1 MASATATTH
10 VQNVSEQIAA
20 QLRLELMTGGF
31 RPGESLREEALA
43 ERFGVSRHPIRKVLQ
58 QLVQDGFLVAKRNC
72 GVRVAA
78 PPGKHVCELLSP
90 MRAQMETYALRL
102 AFDRLQS
109 ENFRGFEPILARL
122 RFACEQ
128 GDAAAVWDRDFEFH
142 KYLLEA
148 AELQDVIPIWL
159 SITGRLRD
167 FHATAIGMLDDLL
180 CVHFVHQALVETF
193 RSGDLERAAAALAE
207 HVVNGKFNVEAKYR
221 FKRKPARR
229 NDVGRPS

>member
-1 MASATATTH
+1 MAIATTATT
-10 VQNVSEQIAA
+10 VQSVSEQIAA
-20 QLRLELMTGGF
+20 QLRLELMTGAF

-58 QLVQDGFLVAKRNC
+58 QLVQDGFLIAKRNC
-72 GVRVAA
+72 GVRVAE

-102 AFDRLQS
+102 AFDRLRAESFQ
-109 ENFRGFEPILARL
+109 GFEPILARL

-128 GDAAAVWDRDFEFH
+128 GEAAAVWDRDFEFH

-159 SITGRLRD
+159 SITSRLRD
-167 FHATAIGMLDDLL
+167 FHANSIGLLDDLL
-180 CVHFVHQALVETF
+180 SVHFVHQTLVNVF
-193 RSGDLERAAAALAE
+193 RSGNFERASTALAE
-207 HVVNGKFNVEAKYR
+207 HVVNGKFNLEAKATY
-221 FKRKPARR
+221 KRKSARR
-229 NDVGRPS
+229 K

>member
-1 MASATATTH
+1 MPIATSTAPL
-10 VQNVSEQIAA
+10 QNVSEQIAA

-72 GVRVAA
+72 GVRVAH

-102 AFDRLQS
+102 AFERLRAEDFQ
-109 ENFRGFEPILARL
+109 GFEPILARL

-148 AELQDVIPIWL
+148 ADLQDVIPIWL

-180 CVHFVHQALVETF
+180 SVHFVHQVLIETF
-193 RSGDLERAAAALAE
+193 RSGDLEQASAALAE
-207 HVVNGKFNVEAKYR
+207 HVVNGTFNVEAKQR
-221 FKRKPARR
+221 FKRKGARR
-229 NDVGRPS
+229 NQK

>member
-1 MASATATTH
+1 MAMAASTSL

-72 GVRVAA
+72 GVRVAE
-78 PPGKHVCELLSP
+78 PPAKHVCELLSP

-102 AFDRLQS
+102 AFERLRA
-109 ENFRGFEPILARL
+109 EDFRGFEPILARL

-128 GDAAAVWDRDFEFH
+128 GEAAIVWDRDFEFH

-148 AELQDVIPIWL
+148 AQLQDVIPIWL
-159 SITGRLRD
+159 SIAGRLHD
-167 FHATAIGMLDDLL
+167 FHATAIGRLDDLMS
-180 CVHFVHQALVETF
+180 VHFVHLALVETF
-193 RSGDLERAAAALAE
+193 RRGDLEKASTALAE
-207 HVVNGKFNVEAKYR
+207 HVLNGKFNAEARKR
-221 FKRKPARR
+221 FKQCQ
-229 NDVGRPS
+229 

>member
-1 MASATATTH
+1 MAMTTTSIP

-31 RPGESLREEALA
+31 QPGESLREEALA

-72 GVRVAA
+72 GVRVAE

-102 AFDRLQS
+102 AFERLQA
-109 ENFRGFEPILARL
+109 ENFRGFDPILARL

-128 GDAAAVWDRDFEFH
+128 GEAAAVWDRDFEFH

-148 AELQDVIPIWL
+148 AQLQDVIPIWL
-159 SITGRLRD
+159 SITSRLRD
-167 FHATAIGMLDDLL
+167 FHATAIGRLDDLMSA
-180 CVHFVHQALVETF
+180 HFVHLALVETF
-193 RSGDLERAAAALAE
+193 RSGDLETACTALAE
-207 HVVNGKFNVEAKYR
+207 HVVNGQFNADAQRR
-221 FKRKPARR
+221 FKQCH
-229 NDVGRPS
+229 